1 MDDIAS
7 SLAYKENEVME
18 LQETIESLKNETP
31 TALAE
36 SMFSILEY
44 KKGKVNCYN
53 NIMIVLKESILDLK
67 SLFSTAA
74 TPPPSRFSLTPT
86 RSCHSTPC
94 STPTST
100 AHMVF
105 ICVM

>member
-44 KKGKVNCYN
+44 KKAKL
-53 NIMIVLKESILDLK
+53 IVI
-67 SLFSTAA
+67 
-74 TPPPSRFSLTPT
+74 
-86 RSCHSTPC
+86 
-94 STPTST
+94 
-100 AHMVF
+100 
-105 ICVM
+105 III